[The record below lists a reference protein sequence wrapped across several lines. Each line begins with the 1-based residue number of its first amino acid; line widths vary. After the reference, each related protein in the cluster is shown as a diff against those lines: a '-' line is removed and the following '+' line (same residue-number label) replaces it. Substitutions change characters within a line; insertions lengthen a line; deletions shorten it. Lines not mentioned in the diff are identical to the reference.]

1 MNIVD
6 NIDQKLQSIR
16 IGSDKEV
23 IICPPYTLLNGT
35 NNSIK
40 NCDKISLGSQ
50 DISHKVS
57 GAYTGMISPKM
68 LTDCGCKYS
77 IIGHSESRLY
87 FKYDD
92 ETLLQKAKIALEH
105 GITPIYC
112 IGESLIEYKNNN
124 TKNILRDQTK
134 LIPDDIKSK
143 ILLAYEPIWA
153 IGSGITPTIEQ
164 ISGSINFIKKELKFH
179 NVLYG
184 GSVIKSN
191 FSEIISI
198 SDGVLIGSMSLNFND
213 FSYCCNL

>member
-6 NIDQKLQSIR
+6 NINQKFQLIK
-16 IGSDKEV
+16 IGSDREI
-23 IICPPYTLLNGT
+23 IICPPYTLLNDV

-50 DISHKVS
+50 DISHKAS

-68 LTDCGCKYS
+68 LTNCGCKYS

-87 FKYDD
+87 LKYDE
-92 ETLLQKAKIALEH
+92 ETLIQKAKIALEY
-105 GITPIYC
+105 GIMPIYC
-112 IGESLIEYKNNN
+112 IGESLNEYKNNN

-153 IGSGITPTIEQ
+153 IGSGITPKMEQ
-164 ISGSINFIKKELKFH
+164 ISDSISFIKNELKFH

-184 GSVIKSN
+184 GSVVKSN
-191 FSEIISI
+191 FSDIMSM
-198 SDGVLIGSMSLNFND
+198 SDGVLIGSMSLNFDD